1 MSDISEENN
10 IWNQIGSEINGGN
23 TSNWASRGSSSLSN
37 DGTVLAVGAPDNADN
52 GLNAGKAS
60 IFTYNTASSSWIQVG
75 NDIKGQNAGDYFG
88 ISIKLSDDG
97 SIVAIGANGVDENGN
112 DSGQVQ
118 IFENIA
124 NVWTQVGSEINGVS
138 EKDLSGSTIDLSGD
152 GSILAIGAQLNDDN
166 GEDSGHVRIFKNE
179 SGTWKQLGQTITGE
193 ASGDFSGSS
202 ISLSEDGE
210 TIAIGARKHDGING
224 VDSGHI
230 KVYSFDSSSSNWIQ
244 KGKDIYG
251 ESVSEYLGQSISL
264 SSDGKSIAI
273 GSPTSN
279 DFKGGTRVFKFDV
292 DTSDWQK
299 VGQSIEGSKV
309 DDWNG
314 YSVNI
319 SDDGTIVAIGN
330 YVTSSWA
337 TGIGAHTDVY
347 KLDTSTNQ
355 WEQFGNKIDSDG
367 RSVSISNDGVV
378 LAIQKYGSYYLYHN
392 DRFWPAITGP
402 SGDQGSLIS
411 NEYINENTS
420 EVYTF
425 SASRDVTWSING
437 GEDKDFFTIDNS
449 SGILSFIEQPDFEVP
464 KDADLDNT
472 YEVIVNATDLIGR
485 DTQQTVNIGIV
496 NVVEFEDTGII
507 DDQIIVD
514 ENTLDVHT
522 FATDMSSI
530 WSINSGVDADLFLI
544 NQEGLLSFKNK
555 PDWEDP
561 IDSNKDNTY
570 QVAIRAT
577 EKDDNNNFVDITL
590 DIIVADVDDTP
601 PLITGPSGNSGDLTS
616 NESIEENTSPI
627 IKFSSNESVSWEIM
641 AGTDSELFS
650 LNENDNEGWVHFITA
665 PDWENPLDSNGDNI
679 YKFNVQATDVAGNNS
694 EQAVSITVTDID
706 DTPPLIKG
714 PSGNAGDLTS
724 NFEEKENINSIVKF
738 SANEEV
744 QWLFNGGSDV
754 ELFTLTS
761 QEGQG
766 WIQFKEAPDFEIP
779 KDSDLDNRYEL
790 VVSAEDLFGNVSNQ
804 NVTIIVGDIDDT
816 PPKIL
821 GPSGLGGSKN
831 SRSTLN
837 ENISDANFSFFA
849 TEEVTWSINGGD
861 DKDLFS
867 IVNTDISSGS
877 LSFLITPDFENPE
890 DTDIDNDYS
899 VEVMATDLAGNISN
913 QTFILSIANVLELN
927 DNDNSEN
934 KFLINE
940 DSTSVHTF
948 LADME
953 VEWSINGGDDEDLFT
968 IDNSSGLLSFIDKPD
983 FENPEDKDSDN
994 NYIVNI
1000 NATDLLGSTL
1010 SQIVN
1015 IEVVDTIEPTYS
1027 IKINSTSIPI
1037 EGESVITTVNTEG
1050 IDFGTNIIW
1059 KLTGIGI
1066 DESDFSSGSISAVA
1080 LIGDDGS
1087 FSFEHTLSN
1096 DQVVEG
1102 TETIN
1107 VELFTDISMNDQI
1120 KGEDTSFQIKD
1131 APITKK
1137 VADPKSGKINETDSY
1152 SEGEKYQIPH
1162 LFDFDG
1168 NLQGILNTNELSND
1182 QILELGNASN
1192 YLYQTMI
1199 DVNGNGNQEMIF
1211 TNDKSGRWAT
1221 VSIDSATGYVDFTD
1235 YDQGGSTRIV
1245 GIYEDPLIAVGK
1257 ANNGFLLDEITPAP
1271 APSDAE
1277 GSDRFIDLNGDG
1289 DFDDDNEDRLALN
1302 SQVRFLN
1309 DIKNDNLIPKVSDD
1323 YDDDGVYEVYWKTVD
1338 ETSYLR
1344 ALMHEDGNIKYANY
1358 EDQIQMSEYL
1368 TSHGHE
1374 NEISNII

>member
-23 TSNWASRGSSSLSN
+23 SNWASRGSSSLSN

-279 DFKGGTRVFKFDV
+279 DFKGGTRVFTFDV

-337 TGIGAHTDVY
+337 TGIGAHTDIY

-378 LAIQKYGSYYLYHN
+378 LAIQKNGSYYLYHN
-392 DRFWPAITGP
+392 DRFWPVITGP
-402 SGDQGSLIS
+402 SGDQGSLTS

-437 GEDKDFFTIDNS
+437 GEDKDFFTIDTS
-449 SGILSFIEQPDFEVP
+449 TGLLIFIEQPDFEIP

-485 DTQQTVNIGIV
+485 NTQQTVNIGII
-496 NVVEFEDTGII
+496 NVIEFEDTGVLN
-507 DDQIIVD
+507 DQIIVD
-514 ENTLDVHT
+514 ENTFDVHT
-522 FATDMSSI
+522 FATDMPSI

-544 NQEGLLSFKNK
+544 NQEGFLSFKNT

-561 IDSNKDNTY
+561 IDSNKDNNYQVGIRSTY
-570 QVAIRAT
+570 Q
-577 EKDDNNNFVDITL
+577 DDNNNFVDITL
-590 DIIVADVDDTP
+590 TIIVADVDDTP
-601 PLITGPSGNSGDLTS
+601 PLITGPSGNAGDLTS
-616 NESIEENTSPI
+616 NESIVENTSPFI
-627 IKFSSNESVSWEIM
+627 TFSSNEIVSWEII
-641 AGTDSELFS
+641 AGTDSALFS
-650 LNENDNEGWVHFITA
+650 LDEKYNEGWVHFITA
-665 PDWENPLDSNGDNI
+665 PDWENPLDSDDDNI
-679 YKFNVQATDVAGNNS
+679 YKFNLQATDLAGNTS

-706 DTPPLIKG
+706 DTPPLITG

-724 NFEEKENINSIVKF
+724 YFEQKENTNSIVKF

-744 QWLFNGGSDV
+744 RWLLKGGNDV

-766 WIQFKEAPDFEIP
+766 WIQFKEIPDYEIP
-779 KDSDLDNRYEL
+779 RDSDLDNRYEI
-790 VVSAEDLFGNVSNQ
+790 VISAEDLLGNVSHQ
-804 NVTIIVGDIDDT
+804 NVTINIGDIDDT
-816 PPKIL
+816 PPRIY

-877 LSFLITPDFENPE
+877 LSFLITPDFEIPLDNNL
-890 DTDIDNDYS
+890 DNDYS

-913 QTFILSIANVLELN
+913 QTFSLSIANVLELN
-927 DNDNSEN
+927 DNYNSEN
-934 KFLINE
+934 KFIINE
-940 DSTSVHTF
+940 DSTNVHTF

-953 VEWSINGGDDEDLFT
+953 VEWSINGGDDKDLFT

-983 FENPEDKDSDN
+983 FENPEDKDNDN

-1000 NATDLLGSTL
+1000 DATDLLGSTL

-1015 IEVVDTIEPTYS
+1015 IEVIDTIEPNYS

-1037 EGESVITTVNTEG
+1037 EGENVITTVNTEG
-1050 IDFGTNIIW
+1050 IDFGTNVIW

-1087 FSFEHTLSN
+1087 FSFEHTLTN

-1102 TETIN
+1102 TETIS

-1152 SEGEKYQIPH
+1152 SEGEKYHIPD

-1168 NLQGILNTNELSND
+1168 NLQGILKTNELSND

-1302 SQVRFLN
+1302 SQIRFLN

-1323 YDDDGVYEVYWKTVD
+1323 YDDDGVYEVYWKTAD

-1344 ALMHEDGNIKYANY
+1344 ALMHEDGNIKYAHY
-1358 EDQIQMSEYL
+1358 EDLIQMSDYL